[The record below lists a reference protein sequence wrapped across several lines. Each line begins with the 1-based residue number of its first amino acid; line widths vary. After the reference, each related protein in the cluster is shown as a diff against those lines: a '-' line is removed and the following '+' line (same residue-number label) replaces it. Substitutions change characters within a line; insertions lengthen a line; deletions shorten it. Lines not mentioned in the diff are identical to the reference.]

1 LQASD
6 GMTLRGLL
14 PARGWILWA
23 LVVLLLLGA
32 TTAIALSRHRAPQP
46 LDYRPAS
53 VQPAT
58 PLTLT
63 HLRAV

>member
-1 LQASD
+1 
-6 GMTLRGLL
+6 
-14 PARGWILWA
+14 
-23 LVVLLLLGA
+23 VLLLLGA
-32 TTAIALSRHRAPQP
+32 TTAIALSRHRVPQP

-53 VQPAT
+53 VPPAA

>member
-1 LQASD
+1 
-6 GMTLRGLL
+6 MTLRGPL

-32 TTAIALSRHRAPQP
+32 TTAIALSRHRVPQP

-53 VQPAT
+53 VPPAA